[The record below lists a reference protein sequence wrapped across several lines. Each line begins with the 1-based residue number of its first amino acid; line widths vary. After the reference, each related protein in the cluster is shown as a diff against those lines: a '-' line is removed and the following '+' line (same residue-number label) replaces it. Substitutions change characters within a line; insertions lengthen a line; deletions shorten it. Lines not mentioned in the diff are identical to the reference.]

1 MQKELNN
8 QIYLKDE
15 ELFGMP
21 EQYDYSKFKNLED
34 YDFDDE
40 LMEKFLPVARQLN
53 LSQYSLE
60 ILMDIALEMSKKQN
74 EKYLKN
80 DEDKKS
86 ECLQN
91 YNKMFIEDK
100 ELPNPDST
108 TIKEYMRVA
117 DSAYN
122 RFATPKLKEALK
134 ETGLIYHPEMIKMFY
149 KIGELSESDSLS
161 YDGKPVI
168 EELTPAQILYGPRD

>member
-1 MQKELNN
+1 MQNEITN

-21 EQYDYSKFKNLED
+21 EEYDYTRFQNIED

-40 LMEKFLPVARQLN
+40 LMKKFIPIARKLN

-60 ILMDIALEMSKKQN
+60 KLMDMALEMSKRQN
-74 EKYLKN
+74 EKYLRN
-80 DEDKKS
+80 EEDKKA
-86 ECLQN
+86 ECLRE
-91 YNKMFIEDK
+91 YNKMFSEDE
-100 ELPNPDST
+100 ELPDPNSMM
-108 TIKEYMRVA
+108 IKEYMRVA
-117 DSAYN
+117 DFGYN
-122 RFATPKLKEALK
+122 KFASSKLKEALK

-149 KIGELSESDSLS
+149 KIGELSESDNIS
-161 YDGKPVI
+161 YDGKPVV